1 MRDILL
7 QVNSHPEPA
16 PDWAIQQTV
25 NLAAQ
30 LKARLSLGVCQ
41 VHIPQASNWLANT
54 LLKIDRIIADENRKS
69 AANADALAA
78 LFAATTALELR
89 GDTFVIDC
97 PATISHWRF
106 AVRART
112 YDLTVIPVYGHAQ
125 TAYFAEGV
133 VFDTG
138 RPMLLLPKLQTPE
151 SGFARIAVAW
161 DGSRLAARALA
172 DAMPLLRR
180 ASSVVLMQITGE
192 KDLSRSACA
201 SEAVRTLGVHG
212 VNAEAIELP
221 LEDGNAGATL
231 QSWCL
236 RDGRDLLIMGAFG
249 HSRAR
254 EFVLGGATRSV
265 LDDTKLPVLMSH

>member
-16 PDWAIQQTV
+16 PEWAVHQTA
-25 NLAAQ
+25 NLAEA
-30 LKARLSLGVCQ
+30 LKAKLSLGVCQ

-69 AANADALAA
+69 AANADALADI
-78 LFAATTALELR
+78 FATVVAPELR

-112 YDLTVIPVYGHAQ
+112 YDLTVIPIYGHAQ

-151 SGFARIAVAW
+151 LGFARIAVAW
-161 DGSRLAARALA
+161 DGSRVAARALA

-180 ASSVVLMQITGE
+180 ANSVVLVQITGE

-201 SEAVRTLGVHG
+201 SDAVRNLGVHG
-212 VNAEAIELP
+212 VNAEAIERP
-221 LEDGNAGATL
+221 LEDGDAGATL
-231 QSWCL
+231 QTWCR
-236 RDGRDLLIMGAFG
+236 RDCRDLLIMGAFG

-254 EFVLGGATRSV
+254 EFVLGGVTRSI
-265 LDDTKLPVLMSH
+265 LEDTKLPILMSH